1 MKRFFLASAFA
12 VFGALGFAGTADA
25 QYVYGYQTYV
35 PGAGVVVRNQTY
47 ATPFGV
53 QRTQGYYSPFTGGGE
68 SQSYY
73 ADAWGN
79 QGFRTS
85 GYNPFTNS
93 GYQNGYSYAPSYGY
107 NTNRFYPNN
116 FYPTNLPAFNSNGY
130 YYRR

>member
-1 MKRFFLASAFA
+1 MKRFFLASALA
-12 VFGALGFAGTADA
+12 IVGALGFAGNADA

-79 QGFRTS
+79 QGVRTN

-93 GYQNGYSYAPSYGY
+93 GYQSGYSYTPNYGY
-107 NTNRFYPNN
+107 SNRFYPNN